1 MGPLQVCSHAISNA
15 KQHRFEINPTSTSG
29 ISEATR
35 STQDHR
41 SYKTTAR
48 YSSFPRASR
57 NFPKMTTLLKN
68 SDRRNSGDIEE
79 KAHVD
84 MVENTLDPEGASI
97 NEKELISPGADYSGF
112 VQKTDPRE
120 IKLVRKLD
128 IYIMTSLWSM
138 YWLN

>member
-1 MGPLQVCSHAISNA
+1 
-15 KQHRFEINPTSTSG
+15 
-29 ISEATR
+29 
-35 STQDHR
+35 
-41 SYKTTAR
+41 
-48 YSSFPRASR
+48 
-57 NFPKMTTLLKN
+57 MTTLYKN

-97 NEKELISPGADYSGF
+97 NEKELIDPKADYSGF
-112 VQKTDPRE
+112 TQKTDPRE